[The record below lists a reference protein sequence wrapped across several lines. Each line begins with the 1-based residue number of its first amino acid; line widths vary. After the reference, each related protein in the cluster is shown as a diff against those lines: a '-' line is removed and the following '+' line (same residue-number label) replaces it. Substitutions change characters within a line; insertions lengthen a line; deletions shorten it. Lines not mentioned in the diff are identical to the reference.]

1 MSDVVFTP
9 SSFTTISSPS
19 PASPSPEETSLP
31 QQPQA
36 FAFTGSGSEFFR
48 IWIVNLLLSIL
59 TLGIYSAWAKVR
71 TAKYFYNNTTVAGAN
86 FDYHGN
92 PISILKGRLIALV
105 GLALYY
111 GAAYVSE
118 VLAVIAVVVL
128 ALLMP
133 WFIWK
138 GLQFSFYNS
147 SYRSVRF
154 SFAGSTGKTYKV
166 FLLFPVLTVFTFYL
180 AWPFAHHEI
189 KRFMHTEARFGRHS
203 FSFKSCPGDFYLAY
217 LFGMILMMGLVLAFF
232 LLGAIVFFFVY
243 QAMGNMK
250 EALKILAIPL
260 LIGLG
265 GVYLSMFLIAPV
277 ILAKLQNTVWNHTS
291 LGEHTFVSNLPVGKF
306 VWLTLSNFLL
316 IVLTFGLFIPFA
328 TVRLAKL
335 KLSALSLV
343 PGGPLEHFMAGAQQ
357 QVGATGEGMADLVG
371 IDVSL

>member
-31 QQPQA
+31 QPQA

-232 LLGAIVFFFVY
+232 LLGAIVVFFAY
-243 QAMGNMK
+243 KTMGSM
-250 EALKILAIPL
+250 EEVMASLAIPL

-328 TVRLAKL
+328 KVRLAKL

>member
-1 MSDVVFTP
+1 MSDVVLTP
-9 SSFTTISSPS
+9 SPFTTASPTPAAAPSAEQTPS
-19 PASPSPEETSLP
+19 P
-31 QQPQA
+31 QPQA

-71 TAKYFYNNTTVAGAN
+71 TAKYFYNNTTVAGAS

-105 GLALYY
+105 GLAVYY
-111 GAAYVSE
+111 GATYVSE
-118 VLAVIAVVVL
+118 ALGVIAFLVL

-133 WFIWK
+133 WLIWK
-138 GLQFSFYNS
+138 GIQFSFYNS

-154 SFAGSTGKTYKV
+154 SFAGSTGGAYKV
-166 FLLFPVLTVFTFYL
+166 FLLFPVLTVFTLYL

-189 KRFMHTEARFGRHS
+189 KRFIHTEARFGRHS

-217 LFGMILMMGLVLAFF
+217 LFGMILMMGLMLGFF
-232 LLGAIVFFFVY
+232 VLGAIVVFFAY
-243 QAMGNMK
+243 QAMGDMK
-250 EALKILAIPL
+250 EVLKTLAIPL
-260 LIGLG
+260 LIGLA
-265 GVYLSMFLIAPV
+265 GVYVSMFLITPV

-316 IVLTFGLFIPFA
+316 IVLTLGLFIPFA
-328 TVRLAKL
+328 KVRLAKL
-335 KLSALSLV
+335 KLSALSLI

-357 QVGATGEGMADLVG
+357 QIGATGEGMADLLD
-371 IDVSL
+371 IDLSL

>member
-31 QQPQA
+31 QPQA

-232 LLGAIVFFFVY
+232 LLGAIVVFFAY
-243 QAMGNMK
+243 KTMGSM
-250 EALKILAIPL
+250 EEVLQILGIPL

-328 TVRLAKL
+328 KVRLAKL